1 MKIIESKTFNASF
14 VIGRNIGYSNNL
26 LSIEEIEQAI
36 LKGQKIIN
44 DKYKVPLSAK
54 LTECKIVFLGQN
66 EPSVEISFIQYPKFP
81 IDELNYKLAIIE
93 LVKLLMDL
101 LQQNRIV
108 IVFPDNTMSLE
119 KSEDIDSSININQ
132 D

>member
-1 MKIIESKTFNASF
+1 MKIIESKTFNVSF

-26 LSIEEIEQAI
+26 LSIEEIEQSI
-36 LKGQKIIN
+36 LKAQKIIN

-54 LTECKIVFLGQN
+54 LKECKIIFLGQN
-66 EPSVEISFIQYPKFP
+66 EPSVEVSFIQYPKFP
-81 IDELNYKLAIIE
+81 IDELDYKTAIIE
-93 LVKLLMDL
+93 FVKLLMDL

>member
-119 KSEDIDSSININQ
+119 RSKDIDSAININQ

>member
-1 MKIIESKTFNASF
+1 MKIIESKTFNVSF

-119 KSEDIDSSININQ
+119 RSKDIDSAININQ

>member
-1 MKIIESKTFNASF
+1 MKIIESKTFNVSF

-54 LTECKIVFLGQN
+54 LKECKIIFLGQN
-66 EPSVEISFIQYPKFP
+66 EPSVEVSFIQYPKFP
-81 IDELNYKLAIIE
+81 IDELDYKTAIIE
-93 LVKLLMDL
+93 FVKLLMDL

-119 KSEDIDSSININQ
+119 RSKDIDSAININQ